1 MTQLELST
9 ILRQDWKSAYKLLE
23 NLEGFSQLIAGV
35 EKVHVRRISDDTKV
49 SEWVINI
56 DGLRIAWKEE
66 EIFDPIS
73 GQIRFRMVEGPF
85 ERYEGLWK
93 IAQVERDMAHLVFS
107 VNIGWGR
114 LRETGESE
122 DELDRKAKL
131 AVRWMLRRLRETS
144 GPHTVV
150 QHEHVQLSVDQPIV
164 SEFITYQNRRGK
176 SIAGIYDH
184 LRQVGSDEPLV
195 IIPPGYGETKRD
207 SLTLAYYLAQNGFR
221 VLRYDATDHLGES
234 EGDIFYTTLP
244 KMKEDLVATLDF
256 AESRF
261 QARQC
266 AVIASSLAKRVAIRA
281 ALEDPRI
288 CLLVS
293 LVGIVDIQ
301 ATLKAVYYRDIIGAF
316 LEGRGWD
323 VADILGFEVSREFP
337 ETAIREGYHDLSTTV
352 EEVRKLKIPIIFL
365 VAEKDAWVKLE
376 DVRVVFEAVAHEGRE
391 LHVIPDTMHRIY
403 ENPRSTRWAL
413 KQIVASCSKWLKQE
427 KLNPDGVKEPNVR
440 DIAAQNR
447 VEKNR
452 LRTLRKMTK
461 DEEKEFWGKYL
472 SDYILITKSPDFR
485 NLLSLADLMLGP
497 PRQGERI
504 LDAGCGN
511 GHYGAWLIWS
521 TAAKVRE
528 AQENGVSLKNVQRE
542 YVGFDFVPS
551 ALSEASRR
559 LTSIREEIE
568 TRSGKQTGLQF
579 SFILGDLDQKL
590 PFPDNFFDKVC
601 CNLVIS
607 YVGNPKFTM
616 RELMRVLK
624 PKGRIV
630 VTSLKPYADLSQVYR
645 NFVVQSASEAEIE
658 EARKILSNAGKI
670 RKKEEEGQYQFF
682 SENKLRSL
690 ASGVGGLDIKSF
702 QTFGDQ
708 SYLVVG
714 SKS

>member
-9 ILRQDWKSAYKLLE
+9 VLRQDWKSAYKLLE
-23 NLEGFSQLIAGV
+23 NLENFSQLVAGV
-35 EKVHVRRISDDTKV
+35 EKVRVHQISNDRRI
-49 SEWVINI
+49 SEWVINV

-66 EIFDPIS
+66 ELFDALG
-73 GQIRFRMVEGPF
+73 GQIKFRMVEGPF
-85 ERYEGLWK
+85 ECYEGKWK
-93 IAQVERDMAHLVFS
+93 IAQLEKDMAHLAFS

-114 LRETGESE
+114 LREMGEPE
-122 DELDRKAKL
+122 AELDRKAKL
-131 AVRWMLRRLRETS
+131 AVRWMLRRLREAS
-144 GPHTVV
+144 GFDTVIR
-150 QHEHVQLSVDQPIV
+150 HEHVQLSVDQPIV

-176 SIAGIYDH
+176 CIAGIYDH
-184 LRQVGSDEPLV
+184 LRQVGPDEPLIV
-195 IIPPGYGETKRD
+195 IPPGYGETKRD
-207 SLTLAYYLAQNGFR
+207 SLTLAYSLAQNGFR

-244 KMKEDLVATLDF
+244 KMKEDLIAALDF
-256 AESRF
+256 AESHF
-261 QARQC
+261 QVRQC

-288 CLLVS
+288 RLLVS

-316 LEGRGWD
+316 LEDRGWD
-323 VADILGFEVSREFP
+323 VADILGFEVSRDFP

-352 EEVRKLKIPIIFL
+352 EEVRKLKIPLIFL

-376 DVRVVFEAVAHEGRE
+376 DVRMVFDSVGHEARE
-391 LHVIPDTMHRIY
+391 LHVIPDAMHRIY
-403 ENPRSTRWAL
+403 ENPKSTRWAL

-427 KLNPDGVKEPNVR
+427 SLNPDEVKEPNVR

-452 LRTLRKMTK
+452 LRALRKVTK

-511 GHYGAWLIWS
+511 GHYCAWLLWS
-521 TAAKVRE
+521 TSAKIRE
-528 AQENGVSLKNVQRE
+528 AQQNGISLQNIQRE
-542 YVGFDFVPS
+542 YVGLDFVPG
-551 ALSEASRR
+551 ALSEASQR
-559 LTSIREEIE
+559 LASIRGEIE
-568 TRSGKQTGLQF
+568 TRGEKQTGLRF
-579 SFILGDLDQKL
+579 SFTLNDLDQKL
-590 PFPDNFFDKVC
+590 PFPDSSFDKIC

-624 PKGRIV
+624 PRGRIV
-630 VTSLKPYADLSQVYR
+630 VTSLKPHADLSQVYR

-658 EARKILSNAGKI
+658 EARKLLSNAGKI

-682 SENKLRSL
+682 SESKLRSL
-690 ASGVGGLDIKSF
+690 ISGAGGRDIKSF
-702 QTFGDQ
+702 QAFGDQ
-708 SYLVVG
+708 VYLVVA